1 MPSHFLKC
9 PLILS
14 KGHFQRYALPVFL
27 FVLNIL
33 PTPRP
38 RHKVLLIQLT
48 NPKSNFAL
56 SYNIWPHSDFSIHMS

>member
-1 MPSHFLKC
+1 MPSHFLKS

-33 PTPRP
+33 PTPHP